1 MSIIFGSARIDERGK
16 LTGGKVGDSKQSGS
30 GNDYKGEVSMQ
41 KGYVHSKGWVIL
53 RPKTD
58 DLANR
63 LAYAMQIACNNKHL
77 GYDQSNRLGVMTYGI
92 DSTKDTECDCSS
104 LVRACLKY
112 CGINVNNFTTS
123 NAATTIVNSGYFTK
137 VAFTSLSAV
146 QTGDILCTKTK
157 GHIVICIAGVA
168 RGAAVPTKPMV
179 ASPTIKKGVQG
190 IHVTYLQQDLN
201 YLYAIGFIKLK
212 AELIEDGDCG
222 TNTVNAIKA
231 FQENVGFKGKDVDG
245 IYGPASYNKMK
256 ALLG

>member
-1 MSIIFGSARIDERGK
+1 MKIIFGSARIDENGK
-16 LTGGKVGDSKQSGS
+16 LTGGKAGDNKQSGS

-41 KGYVHSKGWVIL
+41 EGYVHSKGWVIL

-77 GYDQSNRLGVMTYGI
+77 GYDQGNRLGVMTYGI
-92 DSTKDTECDCSS
+92 ESTTDTECDCSS

-112 CGINVNNFTTS
+112 CGINVNNFTTA
-123 NAATTIVNSGYFTK
+123 NAATTIVNSGYFTR

-146 QTGDILCTKTK
+146 HTGDILCTKTK
-157 GHIVICIAGVA
+157 GHIVICILGVA
-168 RGAAVPTKPMV
+168 RGVVATTKPTL

-190 IHVTYLQQDLN
+190 IHVAYLQQDLN

-212 AELIEDGDCG
+212 AVLDEDGDCG
-222 TNTVNAIKA
+222 TNTVNAIKV
-231 FQENVGFKGKDVDG
+231 FQEKVGFKGKDIDG
-245 IYGPASYNKMK
+245 SYGPASYAKMK